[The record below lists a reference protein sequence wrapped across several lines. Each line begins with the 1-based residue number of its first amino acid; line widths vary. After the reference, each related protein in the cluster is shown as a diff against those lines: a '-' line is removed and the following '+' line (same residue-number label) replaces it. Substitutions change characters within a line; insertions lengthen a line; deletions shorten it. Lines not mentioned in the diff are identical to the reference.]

1 MNRKRFLATV
11 GAGALAAAQVA
22 KASPAPVAP
31 AGDPVTGPTALSDL
45 LNLDDVE
52 RAAATVMTPGALA
65 YIAGAA
71 ADEFTLR
78 WNRERYQTLVLRQRI
93 LRGVEIPDCST
104 TLFGQRLN
112 FPIILAPTGVL
123 KLVHPEGELATVR
136 GAGQV
141 GAIMCLSNGSNTSVE
156 DVAAAATHPFWF
168 QLYLA
173 KDRGL
178 TKALIQRVEANGAK
192 ALEVTVDGAIDG
204 PRNRQHRT
212 PYVLPPGVGF
222 PHYVGITEAPTE
234 QTLERVRAQ
243 VLRWKDIEWLR
254 GLTKLPV
261 LLKGVLDADDAATA
275 VGLGVDGLVVSNHGG
290 RCLDTLP
297 ATIDALPS
305 VVGRV
310 AGRVP
315 VLVDGGIRRG
325 TDIVKALALGAA
337 AVQIGRP
344 HVYGLAVG
352 GADGVAHVVRVLRQE
367 LLMAMALLGCATLTD
382 INRRTLW
389 NPPPLPT

>member
-11 GAGALAAAQVA
+11 GAGALAAAQAA
-22 KASPAPVAP
+22 KASPAPAAP
-31 AGDPVTGPTALSDL
+31 AGAPAPGPAALPDL

-78 WNRERYQTLVLRQRI
+78 WNRERYQTLVLRQRV
-93 LRGVEIPDCST
+93 LRGVEIPDCTT

-136 GAGQV
+136 GAGKV

-156 DVAAAATHPFWF
+156 EVAAAATHPFWF

-192 ALEVTVDGAIDG
+192 AIEVTVDGAIDG

-254 GLTKLPV
+254 GLTKLPI

-297 ATIDALPS
+297 ATIDALPP
-305 VVGRV
+305 VVARV
-310 AGRVP
+310 SGRVP

-352 GADGVAHVVRVLRQE
+352 GAEGVAHVVRILRQE
-367 LLMAMALLGCATLTD
+367 LLMAMALLGCATLAD

-389 NPPPLPT
+389 NPPSPPN